1 MRTVS
6 ALAGVVVKEL
16 YRRKDFYVL
25 FVLTALITVIMWSM
39 NFFHDKKIAGFLK
52 EGCLWLIWI
61 SALVIAIVT
70 TARQIPAER
79 ENRTI
84 FPLLAKPVT
93 RNQVV
98 LGKFGG
104 CWIATG
110 IALVVFYLFFTIVA
124 GTRENQ
130 WPIVNF
136 LQALWL
142 QWMMLAIVIAMALLG
157 SIVFAA
163 PSSNST
169 ICFVVV
175 IGILLVGGHL
185 DQVALHQPEP
195 LRSIGYAIY
204 FLIPHLEWYDV
215 RQFVF
220 FEQGLV
226 PWVAFAK
233 ATLYAV
239 LYSTTL
245 LFATW
250 LVFRR
255 KALNL

>member
-1 MRTVS
+1 MTKVM
-6 ALAGVVVKEL
+6 ALSGVVIKEM

-185 DQVALHQPEP
+185 DPAAVAADHRHGERDPCP
-195 LRSIGYAIY
+195 AA
-204 FLIPHLEWYDV
+204 V
-215 RQFVF
+215 RRP
-220 FEQGLV
+220 G
-226 PWVAFAK
+226 PA
-233 ATLYAV
+233 
-239 LYSTTL
+239 
-245 LFATW
+245 
-250 LVFRR
+250 
-255 KALNL
+255 

>member
-1 MRTVS
+1 
-6 ALAGVVVKEL
+6 
-16 YRRKDFYVL
+16 
-25 FVLTALITVIMWSM
+25 M
-39 NFFHDKKIAGFLK
+39 NFFHDKSIAGYLK

-70 TARQIPAER
+70 TARQIPAEC

-104 CWIATG
+104 CWLATG
-110 IALVVFYLFFTIVA
+110 IALIVFYLFFTIVA
-124 GTRENQ
+124 GTRENE
-130 WPIVNF
+130 WPIMSY

-142 QWMMLAIVIAMALLG
+142 QWMMLAIVIALTLLG

-185 DQVALHQPEP
+185 DQVALHQPQP
-195 LRSIGYAIY
+195 VQSIAYAVF

-215 RQFVF
+215 RQLVF

-226 PWVAFAK
+226 PWGACAI
-233 ATLYAV
+233 ATLYAAF
-239 LYSTTL
+239 YSAML
-245 LFATW
+245 LLATW
-250 LVFRR
+250 IVFRR

>member
-1 MRTVS
+1 
-6 ALAGVVVKEL
+6 VVIKEL

-25 FVLTALITVIMWSM
+25 FVMTALITVIMGSM
-39 NFFHDKKIAGFLK
+39 NFFHDRSIAGYLK

-61 SALVIAIVT
+61 SAFVIAIVT

-98 LGKFGG
+98 LGKFAG
-104 CWIATG
+104 CWLATG
-110 IALVVFYLFFTIVA
+110 IALVVFYLFFTLVA
-124 GTRENQ
+124 ATRENQ
-130 WPIVNF
+130 WPILSY

-142 QWMMLAIVIAMALLG
+142 QWMMLAIVIALALLG

-185 DQVALHQPEP
+185 NQVALRQAEP
-195 LRSIGYAIY
+195 VRTIVYTLY

-215 RQFVF
+215 RQLVF

-226 PWVAFAK
+226 PWGACAA
-233 ATLYAV
+233 ATVYAAV
-239 LYSTTL
+239 YSAML
-245 LFATW
+245 LLAAW
-250 LVFRR
+250 LLFRR

>member
-1 MRTVS
+1 
-6 ALAGVVVKEL
+6 
-16 YRRKDFYVL
+16 
-25 FVLTALITVIMWSM
+25 
-39 NFFHDKKIAGFLK
+39 
-52 EGCLWLIWI
+52 
-61 SALVIAIVT
+61 
-70 TARQIPAER
+70 
-79 ENRTI
+79 
-84 FPLLAKPVT
+84 
-93 RNQVV
+93 
-98 LGKFGG
+98 
-104 CWIATG
+104 
-110 IALVVFYLFFTIVA
+110 VA

-130 WPIVNF
+130 WPVVNY

-142 QWMMLAIVIAMALLG
+142 QWMMLAIVIALALFG

-175 IGILLVGGHL
+175 LGILLVGGHL
-185 DQVALHQPEP
+185 NQIALGQPEP
-195 LRSIGYAIY
+195 LRTIVYAIY

-215 RQFVF
+215 RQLVF

-226 PWVAFAK
+226 PWVPCAL

-239 LYSTTL
+239 LYSAML
-245 LFATW
+245 LLATW

>member
-1 MRTVS
+1 MSTVS

-25 FVLTALITVIMWSM
+25 FVLTALVTVLMGSM
-39 NFFHDKKIAGFLK
+39 NFFHDKNIAGFLK

-93 RNQVV
+93 RSQVV
-98 LGKFGG
+98 LGKFAG
-104 CWIATG
+104 CWFATG
-110 IALVVFYLFFTIVA
+110 VALVIFYLFFTIVA

-130 WPIVNF
+130 WPVASY

-142 QWMMLAIVIAMALLG
+142 QWMMLAIVTAMALLG

-175 IGILLVGGHL
+175 IGILLIGGHL
-185 DQVALHQPEP
+185 DQVALRQPEP
-195 LRSIGYAIY
+195 VRSIVYALY
-204 FLIPHLEWYDV
+204 FLMPHLEWYDV

-220 FEQGLV
+220 FEQGMVSWKACGL
-226 PWVAFAK
+226 
-233 ATLYAV
+233 ATLYAC
-239 LYSTTL
+239 LYSAMVL
-245 LFATW
+245 LATW

-255 KALNL
+255 KALNQ

>member
-1 MRTVS
+1 MLN
-6 ALAGVVVKEL
+6 AYDL
-16 YRRKDFYVL
+16 
-25 FVLTALITVIMWSM
+25 
-39 NFFHDKKIAGFLK
+39 H
-52 EGCLWLIWI
+52 
-61 SALVIAIVT
+61 IAIVT
-70 TARQIPAER
+70 TARQIPAEC

-104 CWIATG
+104 CWLATG
-110 IALVVFYLFFTIVA
+110 IALIVFYLFFTIVA

-130 WPIVNF
+130 WPIMSY

-142 QWMMLAIVIAMALLG
+142 QWMMLAIVIALTLLG

-185 DQVALHQPEP
+185 DQVALHQPQP
-195 LRSIGYAIY
+195 VQSIAYAVF

-215 RQFVF
+215 RQLVF

-226 PWVAFAK
+226 PWGACAIVVATPTQMIHVVAAMNGLLTRSSRAFECRSS
-233 ATLYAV
+233 LEMLH
-239 LYSTTL
+239 LYSSREK
-245 LFATW
+245 AGQRQI
-250 LVFRR
+250 RR
-255 KALNL
+255 AGAGMRDRK